1 MGTTMANH
9 ANGGLPTAPAG
20 QDAPKPGG
28 QPGGGGRLPNIL
40 VISPSGE
47 VYDHDNV
54 RWYSK
59 SPNHLDHYHNIGD
72 AFVFDSAL
80 KLLQF
85 DRLDV
90 CDIKTIRPGDIDRYN
105 AEYDYVFLRGS
116 NYIHQHMDWENAE
129 PVLSK
134 LRIPVLAFG
143 VGAQAPAVGKLQI
156 PESGK
161 RIWQLIGERST
172 TLGVRGAYTA
182 EVLWE
187 MGVRNLRIVG
197 CPTAFRG
204 NDPEMRIELPPLDA
218 VKRVGLTVRREVS
231 KEYSPNVKLYLTRHR
246 DIIKTMAA
254 RFDTQ
259 LMMQGEVE
267 EKKLLWGNMEQ
278 KAEAWKTLKRNQ
290 WCAEWFFDAEIEKL
304 YADKLFYSDAVA
316 DYEALVRRKDLVLGY
331 RLHGNLMALANRVP
345 SIYFVYDSRTAE
357 FRDTFDIPSYDVYAE
372 KEFVLEE
379 YWNQSLFERFN
390 RAYYMRYRD
399 MRDFLDENGI
409 RHTMRYSRRYAKGAA
424 PVAAPVAA

>member
-1 MGTTMANH
+1 MDTISLPREYFAAPNLESPMAPL
-9 ANGGLPTAPAG
+9 ASPASE
-20 QDAPKPGG
+20 
-28 QPGGGGRLPNIL
+28 RLPNIL

-47 VYDHDNV
+47 VYDHDCV

-59 SPNHLDHYHNIGD
+59 SPNHIERYHNIGD

-80 KLLQF
+80 KLLKF

-90 CDIKTIRPGDIDRYN
+90 CEIQNVREVDIARYN
-105 AEYDYVFLRGS
+105 EEFDYVFLRGS

-129 PVLSK
+129 AVLER

-143 VGAQAPAVGKLQI
+143 VGAQAPAQGKLQL
-156 PESGK
+156 PPSGR

-172 TLGVRGAYTA
+172 TLGVRGDYTA

-187 MGVRNLRIVG
+187 IGVRNVRVVG
-197 CPTAFRG
+197 CPTAFRS
-204 NDPEMRIELPPLDA
+204 NDPEMRIDLPPLES

-231 KEYSPNVKLYLTRHR
+231 ADYSPDIRLYLSRHR
-246 DIIKTMAA
+246 DFIKAMAG
-254 RFDTQ
+254 RFDIA

-267 EKKLLWGNMEQ
+267 EKKLLWGTPEQ
-278 KAEAWKTLKRNQ
+278 KREAWESLKANP
-290 WCAEWFFDAEIEKL
+290 WFGEWFFDSEIERL
-304 YADKLFYSDAVA
+304 YETKLFYSDVVA
-316 DYEALVRRKDLVLGY
+316 DYERLVREKELVLGY

-357 FRDTFDIPSYDVYAE
+357 FCETLAIPSYNVYSE
-372 KEFVLEE
+372 KEFSLEE
-379 YWNQSLFERFN
+379 YWDQALFERFN
-390 RAYYMRYRD
+390 RAYYARYRD

-409 RHTMRYSRRYAKGAA
+409 PNRMRTARKFVKAA
-424 PVAAPVAA
+424 

>member
-1 MGTTMANH
+1 MGMMMTNDMT
-9 ANGGLPTAPAG
+9 GGLMKAAAGQDGTAPAAA
-20 QDAPKPGG
+20 APR
-28 QPGGGGRLPNIL
+28 GGRLPNIL

-47 VYDHDNV
+47 VYDHNCV

-59 SPNHLDHYHNIGD
+59 SPNHLERYHNIGD
-72 AFVFDSAL
+72 AFVYDSAL
-80 KLLQF
+80 KLLEF
-85 DRLDV
+85 DRLEV
-90 CDIKTIRPGDIDRYN
+90 CDIATVRPGDIDRYN

-116 NYIHQHMDWENAE
+116 NYIHQHMNWENAE
-129 PVLSK
+129 AVLSK

-143 VGAQAPAVGKLQI
+143 VGAQAPAKGKLEL
-156 PESGK
+156 PASGR

-182 EVLWE
+182 EMLWE
-187 MGVRNLRIVG
+187 MGVRNLRIIG

-204 NDPEMRIELPPLDA
+204 NDPEMRIDLPPLEA
-218 VKRVGLTVRREVS
+218 VKRVGLTVRREVCE
-231 KEYSPNVKLYLTRHR
+231 EYSPDIELYLTRHR
-246 DIIKTMAA
+246 DIIKAMAG

-267 EKKLLWGNMEQ
+267 EKKLLWGSAEQ
-278 KAEAWKTLKRNQ
+278 KAQAWESLKRNE
-290 WCAEWFFDAEIEKL
+290 WCAKWFFDAEIENL

-316 DYEALVRRKDLVLGY
+316 DYEALVRQKDLVLGY

-345 SIYFVYDSRTAE
+345 SVYFVYDSRTAE
-357 FRDTFDIPSYDVYAE
+357 FRDTFDIPSYDVYAK

-379 YWNQSLFERFN
+379 YWDQSLFERFN

-399 MRDFLDENGI
+399 MREFLDENGI
-409 RHTMRYSRRYAKGAA
+409 RHVMRYGRRYVKQPPLAA
-424 PVAAPVAA
+424 PVAA